1 MTVIIGLTGGIAS
14 GKSTVA
20 HMFQEKNIPVIDADE
35 IAREVVAPGEPTLI
49 NITKAFGTEVLHD
62 DGTLNRQKL
71 GEIIFAD
78 EDKRQ
83 QLNNL
88 IHPAIREQMLEQR
101 DDYIAKKVPAVVLDI
116 PLLFES
122 ELTHFVEKILVVYVD
137 ETTQLK
143 RLLNRNELSKNEAK
157 QRIASQLPLK
167 DKVERADA
175 VIDNNGSVEQSAE
188 QLDEI
193 LKQWNIY

>member
-137 ETTQLK
+137 ETTQTFIK
-143 RLLNRNELSKNEAK
+143 
-157 QRIASQLPLK
+157 P
-167 DKVERADA
+167 
-175 VIDNNGSVEQSAE
+175 
-188 QLDEI
+188 
-193 LKQWNIY
+193 